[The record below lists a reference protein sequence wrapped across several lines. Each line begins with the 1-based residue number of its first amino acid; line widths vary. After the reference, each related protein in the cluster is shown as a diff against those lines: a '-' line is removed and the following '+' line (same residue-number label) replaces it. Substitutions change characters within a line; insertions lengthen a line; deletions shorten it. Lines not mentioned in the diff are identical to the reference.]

1 MIKKLRLRFI
11 RLSLIALTLAMFIVV
26 GVVDLAMWL
35 NVKSELNQTLEYI
48 SENNTVSPREWP
60 DSGSSGGSRR
70 IRVMAGESSWAK
82 ASFDKEGNIR
92 SISTAQLASNDEEGA
107 REAALKAYAS
117 GSKRGFQG
125 KYLFLIRSSR
135 EGGSSVTLLD
145 CENRLRSFN
154 NLLLISLIACVGG
167 ILLAFVILL
176 LASKK
181 AILPTIRNM
190 ERQKQ
195 FITNA
200 SHELKTPITV
210 ITTNMEL
217 LETEYPGS
225 AWVSGTLKQ
234 TGLMKKLVEEMVYL
248 SRLEEE
254 NSPVSMEKLELRP
267 LIDEVSEPF
276 AAMAEYRGLEM
287 RVDVRENLTL
297 TGDRALISRLVSTLL
312 DNAVKY
318 AEPGEPIRLSAAQE
332 GKNVILKLSNKTDRP
347 LSRQDC
353 ERLFERFYRADESRS
368 KAGERQGFGI
378 GLSIASA
385 ICEKHSGSIKA
396 QMHDGGIIEFV
407 CTLRR

>member
-135 EGGSSVTLLD
+135 EGGNSVTLLD

-176 LASKK
+176 
-181 AILPTIRNM
+181 
-190 ERQKQ
+190 
-195 FITNA
+195 
-200 SHELKTPITV
+200 
-210 ITTNMEL
+210 
-217 LETEYPGS
+217 
-225 AWVSGTLKQ
+225 
-234 TGLMKKLVEEMVYL
+234 
-248 SRLEEE
+248 
-254 NSPVSMEKLELRP
+254 
-267 LIDEVSEPF
+267 
-276 AAMAEYRGLEM
+276 
-287 RVDVRENLTL
+287 
-297 TGDRALISRLVSTLL
+297 
-312 DNAVKY
+312 
-318 AEPGEPIRLSAAQE
+318 
-332 GKNVILKLSNKTDRP
+332 
-347 LSRQDC
+347 
-353 ERLFERFYRADESRS
+353 
-368 KAGERQGFGI
+368 
-378 GLSIASA
+378 
-385 ICEKHSGSIKA
+385 
-396 QMHDGGIIEFV
+396 
-407 CTLRR
+407 